1 MDWITD
7 TIAIGNYREAQDT
20 ELLRREGIVSVLS
33 LDGTL
38 RQRDALELGLKEI
51 DAVFLEDGAGT
62 DLRRFRWAVRA
73 LARLEREAAPVLVH
87 CTAGRSRAPSVVAG
101 YLMQSLHLDAE
112 EALARVA
119 ARREVTVAPALQR
132 LLDLLE

>member
-7 TIAIGNYREAQDT
+7 TIAIGNYREAQDV
-20 ELLRREGIVSVLS
+20 ELLRRHGIVSILS

-38 RQRDALELGLKEI
+38 QARHAAELGLKEV
-51 DAVFLEDGAGT
+51 DAVHLEDGSGT
-62 DLRRFRWAVRA
+62 DLRLLRWAVRA
-73 LARLEREAAPVLVH
+73 LERLVRESAPVLVH

-101 YLMQSLHLDAE
+101 YLVQSLGIDAD

-119 ARREVTVAPALQR
+119 ARRELYVADALRR
-132 LLDLLE
+132 LLYLLE

>member
-7 TIAIGNYREAQDT
+7 TIAIGNYREAQDG
-20 ELLRREGIVSVLS
+20 ELLRRQGIVSVLS

-38 RQRDALELGLKEI
+38 QARHAGELGLKEV
-51 DAVFLEDGAGT
+51 DAVLLEDGLGT
-62 DLRRFRWAVRA
+62 DLRLFRWAVRA

-101 YLMQSLHLDAE
+101 HLMQSLGIDAD

-119 ARREVTVAPALQR
+119 ARREIAVAPALQR
-132 LLDLLE
+132 LLDLLG

>member
-7 TIAIGNYREAQDT
+7 TIAIGNYREAQDA
-20 ELLRREGIVSVLS
+20 ELLRRHGIVSVLS

-38 RQRDALELGLKEI
+38 EPRHAVELGLKEI
-51 DAVFLEDGAGT
+51 DAVRLEDGLGT
-62 DLRRFRWAVRA
+62 DLRMLRWAVQA
-73 LARLEREAAPVLVH
+73 LDRLVREAAPVLVH

-101 YLMQSLHLDAE
+101 YLVQSLNIDAD

-119 ARREVTVAPALQR
+119 ARRETAVAPALHR
-132 LLDLLE
+132 LLYLLE